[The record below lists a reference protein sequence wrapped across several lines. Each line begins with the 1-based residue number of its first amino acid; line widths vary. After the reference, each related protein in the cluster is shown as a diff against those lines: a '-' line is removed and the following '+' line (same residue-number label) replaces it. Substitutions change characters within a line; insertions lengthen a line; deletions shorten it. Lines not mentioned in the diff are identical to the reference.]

1 MPSKGTLTPINFGS
15 VGANV
20 RDLGTAGKKFAEFFG
35 ETYMNLNMKLPGA
48 SGGAKFLG
56 STIFAK
62 GGFAEPTGTAANG
75 AFNLS
80 SGRRGNDVFGYV
92 EGGMRG
98 ALLPPSIDPY
108 ASYTAPSWTGG
119 LGNILGFE
127 GGGSVPRM
135 SYRSGGAVSSNDSEL
150 AMAINQLAGAIRSQG
165 TTEVNVY
172 TDLEGQTRAAVSD
185 YRAEVRERQA
195 RSL

>member
-1 MPSKGTLTPINFGS
+1 MEPSI
-15 VGANV
+15 
-20 RDLGTAGKKFAEFFG
+20 
-35 ETYMNLNMKLPGA
+35 
-48 SGGAKFLG
+48 FLQD
-56 STIFAK
+56 
-62 GGFAEPTGTAANG
+62 
-75 AFNLS
+75 
-80 SGRRGNDVFGYV
+80 RGNDIFGYV

-98 ALLPPSIDPY
+98 ALLPPSITPY
-108 ASYTAPSWTGG
+108 ASYEAPPWTGG
-119 LGNILGFE
+119 LGNIFSFE
-127 GGGSVPRM
+127 SGGSVPRM

-172 TDLEGQTRAAVSD
+172 TDLEGQTRAAVSE

>member
-1 MPSKGTLTPINFGS
+1 MTLS
-15 VGANV
+15 
-20 RDLGTAGKKFAEFFG
+20 
-35 ETYMNLNMKLPGA
+35 MKLPGA
-48 SGGAKFLG
+48 FGGSKFLG
-56 STIFAK
+56 NRIFER
-62 GGFAEPTGTAANG
+62 GGSVSETMEKLMPSGSFEQG

-80 SGRRGNDVFGYV
+80 SGRQGNDIFGYI
-92 EGGMRG
+92 EGGLKG
-98 ALLPPSIDPY
+98 TVLPPSIDPY
-108 ASYTAPSWTGG
+108 AKYEPPPWTGG
-119 LGNILGFE
+119 IGDAISNAFGFGE
-127 GGGSVPRM
+127 GGSVPRM

-172 TDLEGQTRAAVSD
+172 TDLEGQTKAAVSE